1 MILYERFRLI
11 QIWLIFLIG
20 LDVLNIVQVN
30 SMDSH
35 GASLTRGNSNCARQ
49 IKESNGSWRTGAK
62 RSSDMII
69 SDIGKD
75 TLKANIIE
83 SESICYKEG
92 GGADLG
98 QSSQRE
104 ASPIRPDAMLKL
116 EDIFGGKLKHGRK
129 STIPSPASHDK
140 QCVLDY
146 LEGRDVGEWERN
158 GLCVEGVA
166 VSIVNQQ
173 PLAGGSLPTGPPK
186 MIPPR
191 QAGTLCNGQ
200 PRVIPHGRT
209 GTPCTGAAKEETY
222 SAGQYRVHRPAH
234 EESSL
239 VGRYKVYREAPGTGQ
254 MGTVN
259 DNLPKRHTAWPNLQ
273 PQNIEAACG
282 SNSHQKHQAAGLGT
296 TAGAP
301 LLCPCTDTETE
312 DGPGAEL
319 LPTPG
324 RSYVAPS
331 RPVAALGRYQEACAR
346 LSSGPACDDSGYR
359 RITVAHPFR
368 PGNPWRR
375 RGGMGTGSGTV
386 SQVAPL

>member
-146 LEGRDVGEWERN
+146 LEGRDGGRCFNCEPTTPCW
-158 GLCVEGVA
+158 GVA
-166 VSIVNQQ
+166 SYWPAQDDSSSAGRYSLV
-173 PLAGGSLPTGPPK
+173 LARPGEFLLGRQVQCRTNR
-186 MIPPR
+186 PR
-191 QAGTLCNGQ
+191 RNTPRRAGTLCNGQ

-222 SAGQYRVHRPAH
+222 SAGQYRVQRPAH

-239 VGRYKVYREAPGTGQ
+239 VGRYKVYRSVE
-254 MGTVN
+254 
-259 DNLPKRHTAWPNLQ
+259 DNLSLEGQ
-273 PQNIEAACG
+273 
-282 SNSHQKHQAAGLGT
+282 
-296 TAGAP
+296 
-301 LLCPCTDTETE
+301 
-312 DGPGAEL
+312 
-319 LPTPG
+319 
-324 RSYVAPS
+324 
-331 RPVAALGRYQEACAR
+331 
-346 LSSGPACDDSGYR
+346 
-359 RITVAHPFR
+359 
-368 PGNPWRR
+368 
-375 RGGMGTGSGTV
+375 
-386 SQVAPL
+386 